1 MFQRLIYYF
10 QNDYSKYQLSRLP
23 GPYPSE
29 EQSLTADFDLKYNM
43 FTIYFCG
50 SIRGGRQDAD
60 LYQRIIKKLK
70 KYGKVLTEFV
80 GSDELMGEL
89 DATLDNDEV
98 KIHNNDIGWLSTSS
112 AVVAE
117 VTQPSLGVGYE
128 LGRAVAMDKK
138 VLCLYR
144 PQPDKL
150 LSAMIRGAN
159 NDKNFLCRDYEESE
173 LDTLLENFFQTIVGI
188 NPEAA
193 QDEAS
198 NGANP
203 SEAVGG
209 ETL

>member
-1 MFQRLIYYF
+1 
-10 QNDYSKYQLSRLP
+10 
-23 GPYPSE
+23 
-29 EQSLTADFDLKYNM
+29 M

-159 NDKNFLCRDYEESE
+159 NDKNFLCRDYEE
-173 LDTLLENFFQTIVGI
+173 
-188 NPEAA
+188 
-193 QDEAS
+193 
-198 NGANP
+198 NP
-203 SEAVGG
+203 SLILFSRTFSKLSLES
-209 ETL
+209 TPKPLRK